1 MPGYHEVKNL
11 FVLGLLGV
19 LASTAICTAARANVA
34 GSLPDVFRSALAE
47 IKAKTNVPVLLPA
60 KLPRPFRDAKHA
72 SVDKATED
80 EYVVSLYY
88 ELNAG
93 DAGFAASFEGTKN
106 PRYSPRE
113 LGNVRQVKL
122 ASGITG
128 FFRPVNCGGS
138 CAPANLW
145 WERGRVLYHI
155 QLKLPSTLR
164 EEKQQAIIMAVG
176 NSAILAGP
184 R

>member
-1 MPGYHEVKNL
+1 MKNL
-11 FVLGLLGV
+11 FVLALVGV
-19 LASTAICTAARANVA
+19 FASTVICTVVRA
-34 GSLPDVFRSALAE
+34 GSLPDIFRSALAE
-47 IKAKTNVPVLLPA
+47 VKAKTNVPVLLPTE
-60 KLPRPFRDAKHA
+60 LPRPFSDAKHA
-72 SVDKATED
+72 SVDRATAD

-88 ELNAG
+88 ELDSG
-93 DAGFAASFEGTKN
+93 EAGFAALFEATNN

-113 LGNVRQVKL
+113 LGDVRRVKL
-122 ASGITG
+122 AGGITG
-128 FFRPVNCGGS
+128 FFSPVNCGGS

-145 WERGRVLYHI
+145 WKRKAVLYQI

-164 EEKQQAIIMAVG
+164 EQNQQGIITAVA